1 MQWNYNHLFK
11 KIVSKKIALTAT
23 SIVNPTGEL
32 LNLVDTIISI
42 SDVLITQVLD
52 IVLRVDED

>member
-1 MQWNYNHLFK
+1 MKLQSFVQ

>member
-1 MQWNYNHLFK
+1 MFK
-11 KIVSKKIALTAT
+11 KIVSKKIALTAK

>member
-1 MQWNYNHLFK
+1 MFK

-52 IVLRVDED
+52 TVFYTHLTLPTNSSV